1 MMVSRCFQRSL
12 GVFLLVLV
20 FCVLNCP
27 TAWATT
33 ADPKVYEKM
42 QPDGTKI
49 TLRVCGDEYFYWLED
64 QNGYTVVQD
73 PVTKK
78 YMYAELQGTQTLGAT
93 ALEVGKVDPQAAGL
107 QKKVLPSRAVRLQKR
122 QEAEEAAREIQK
134 AVSAF
139 NPAAVFNASVFS
151 GTAGS
156 VSEEGEEGSGQA
168 MGGPAPTI
176 RRNLVLLVAFND
188 HYDSRAE
195 VNTVKPEVG
204 LPPSAY
210 EYMFNGTGG
219 DPLIEPTKS
228 VREYFRINSYNQVI
242 VQTTIV
248 GWIKLPED
256 ESYYASNFAW
266 MALHA
271 LERADAIVN
280 FANFANSFGL
290 VDSLVIIHSGY
301 AGEHDGNPA
310 RIWSHSGPLPDWWD
324 GDGSS
329 DPWISQEGVAATGY
343 CTAPALWGAQ
353 PPLPINPDEVEIGRF
368 GVIVHEMGHHT
379 FNLPDLYDTD
389 SSSQGVGNWCIM
401 GGGSWGFSGDQLDI
415 SHVSAPLKAGLG
427 WIQPVA
433 IDTQDP
439 NLDPWGSYNINA
451 SMLDPA
457 GTYRIDC
464 YYDNLTVR
472 TGPAAV
478 EVVKALES
486 QIDYPI
492 FRIVSLGYSAAP
504 DAIGIFRGGLSAGL
518 PFESGV
524 ILSTGNA
531 ATAAGPNWADPWP
544 IMESYLGNT
553 TTDFGGGGD
562 ADLAKALREI
572 EGISSS
578 TDPNADPPTHDAAS
592 ITFSTDTFGPYGIP
606 HPGDVYINFV
616 FASEEYDDF
625 GQVFDHF
632 AVFANGYYIP
642 TGLTVQGN
650 IDPNDPNQYNPPFDP
665 RGNRPTSPNLNIE
678 YDGVNPVYTV
688 HIDLTTL
695 DPNKPFD
702 PTKPV
707 TYKLVIADVEN
718 GNPNPFDLDSAVF
731 IQVGSFS
738 MTDPNGLPAES
749 VSEYFL
755 VENRQPIG
763 YEKNIPQG
771 GLAVWHMDE
780 NVRFLHN
787 LSVPPNN
794 LEGYPGHI
802 GATNGREWPYDNE
815 HYTAALLQ
823 ADGLFDLEQGV
834 NRGDAGDLYHGEG
847 VNAINQM
854 TTPSTVMYQWGV
866 PAPSYFSIS
875 AISSSDEA
883 MCLVFRERAVY
894 NDDYDHPMPVECGQ
908 YRYNDTWFDGGG
920 CGWRYSETGYSCGN
934 PAGSVPE
941 IPLEADGFRI
951 TGTTQGALDTLVYGR
966 GDAQRHPF
974 ASQCAGFD
982 GYNVPIDPVD
992 VWHTFTPQ
1000 VTGFY
1005 AFSLCSSAFD
1015 TTISIFADPNDIEN
1029 QVPSIACNDDAES
1042 LDEGCLFQSRVV
1054 VNLVE
1059 GNTYLIRIGGYN
1071 GEQGEYTLTIE
1082 RKVGA
1087 VNDSCDL
1094 AVALENAVPTMGS
1107 TFAATATFANNGPE
1121 AFVTPGEG
1129 VDDSI
1134 DTWYSYTPSK
1144 DGNVTIAVE
1153 SVQESLDTTV
1163 GVYESCGDLTSYLA
1177 FNNDWEQNYANVC
1190 DGCKH
1195 TDSKLSIYMEKD
1207 KTYLIRVAGIS
1218 GMPLITGSSG
1228 GPSTEADLLSEQES
1242 AQIEYHCQDSP
1253 PVPPYSIFWSSLM
1266 DMAGPDPDAVMI
1278 PDVPTSTW
1286 TYGCTATSAG
1296 MIFGYYDLHGY
1307 PNMYTGPANGGE
1319 APLTDLGQGIY
1330 DPIPGSC
1337 SIIATMDG
1345 FDGRTGNGHVDDY
1358 WIAYEEIGPDPWQG
1372 QAIEH
1377 SRGDCTADF
1386 LGTNQWKWDFDGDGQ
1401 KDSNV
1406 DGGTIYFSYN
1416 GPGKLYDYVPSQ
1428 SAGYPQTEACHGLRL
1443 FAESRGY
1450 EVAENYT
1457 QKIDA
1462 VAEGG
1467 FSFADYMAEIDNGY
1481 PVMLHVVGHT
1491 MVGVGY
1497 NAAEKKVYLHNT
1509 WTNSVEFM
1517 TWGEDYKGMVFV
1529 AVTIIHLSGQEL
1541 PASSDSYGDYIIT
1554 VTESPEN
1561 DECEGAILV
1570 SDFAV
1575 TGETVT
1581 GSTAT
1586 ATATPV
1592 DPLTSSCGGGY
1603 DILDVWYA
1611 YRPDVSEPVTISLCG
1626 SLFDTTLA
1634 VYDNCQGYELATACN
1649 DDACGFLSQQSELT
1663 MPMVAGQV
1671 YFIRIAGYNGAS
1683 GEYQLKITGGE
1694 GNTLTINP
1702 PKKYSWYEGAP
1713 VNVCLSG
1720 TGGVAPY
1727 ANWIATPI
1735 NNVYTILE
1743 ENLFGETGTAQ
1754 EWYGDDMMFPAGSRY
1769 DLPFSFPFFG
1779 SQYDSMKVNVNGFLL
1794 LGDTF
1799 TGLPSMNSTG
1809 GLISNAIIAP
1819 MWTDLYTKLPTPPN
1833 TIVGDIYVEQVPAE
1847 NPTQVTIRW
1856 KGISWESSL
1865 LCNFSVTL
1873 FNDGKIRF
1881 DYGDGNAGVKP
1892 TVGISAGNG
1901 IDYIVVYEY
1910 DTDVPLDLSGVES
1923 VLFEPP
1929 FEIPTFLPPGIDFNS
1944 SGCFVGEPTQA
1955 GSYPVYI
1962 TVTDSAVPAKTIRE
1976 YFDLQVLIAGDI
1988 NKDLTVNLEDYAQLC
2003 NHWTDSGCVSPKWC
2017 EFNDVNADGE
2027 VDLLDLAKMAEN
2039 WLRESG
2045 R

>member
-1 MMVSRCFQRSL
+1 MTVSNYFQKRLCSFL
-12 GVFLLVLV
+12 VFLVLGLMSV
-20 FCVLNCP
+20 P
-27 TAWATT
+27 AAQATT
-33 ADPKVYEKM
+33 AYPGLLEKF
-42 QPDGTKI
+42 QPDGTKV
-49 TLRVCGDEYFYWLED
+49 LFRVRGDEYYSWLED
-64 QNGYTVVQD
+64 QNGYTVVYNQATNAY
-73 PVTKK
+73 V
-78 YMYAELQGTQTLGAT
+78 YAELQNPQTLGPT
-93 ALEVGKVDPQAAGL
+93 NLEVGKVDPEAAGI
-107 QKKVLPSRAVRLQKR
+107 KKNVLPSREIRMQKR
-122 QEAEEAAREIQK
+122 MDAEKHLKQIQEALTKKNGSLANIPTF
-134 AVSAF
+134 S
-139 NPAAVFNASVFS
+139 FNAADSVVSGGEAGEAKPLGS
-151 GTAGS
+151 GT
-156 VSEEGEEGSGQA
+156 
-168 MGGPAPTI
+168 PII
-176 RRNLVLLVAFND
+176 RRNLVLLAAFND
-188 HYDSRAE
+188 HYDSRAQ
-195 VNTVKPEVG
+195 VNTVKPEFG

-228 VREYFRINSYNQVI
+228 VREYYRINSYNQVI
-242 VQTTIV
+242 VESTIV

-256 ESYYASNFAW
+256 ESYYAGNFAW

-271 LERADAIVN
+271 LERADALVN
-280 FANFANSFGL
+280 FENFANSFGL

-301 AGEHDGNPA
+301 GGEFGGDPA

-324 GDGSS
+324 GDGLP
-329 DPWISQEGVAATGY
+329 DLWISEEGVVATGY
-343 CTAPALWGAQ
+343 CTVPAVWGSQ
-353 PPLPINPDEVEIGRF
+353 PPLPIDPDDVEIGRF

-379 FNLPDLYDTD
+379 FGLPDLYDTD
-389 SSSQGVGNWCIM
+389 YTGGGVGNWCIM
-401 GGGSWGFSGDQLDI
+401 SGGSWGFSGDQLDI
-415 SHVSAPLKAGLG
+415 SHMSAPLKAGLG
-427 WIQPVA
+427 WVTPIT
-433 IDTQDP
+433 INTQDP

-451 SMLDPA
+451 SMLDPD
-457 GTYRIDC
+457 GTYQIDC
-464 YYDNLTVR
+464 YYDNLMVR
-472 TGPAAV
+472 TGPAPV
-478 EVVKALES
+478 EVAKAIEDQS
-486 QIDYPI
+486 MYPL
-492 FRIVSLGYSAAP
+492 FRITSIGYSAAP
-504 DAIGIFRGGLSAGL
+504 EAIGVFRGGLSAGL
-518 PFESGV
+518 PFESGI

-531 ATAAGPNWADPWP
+531 AEAAGPNWADPWP

-553 TTDFGGGGD
+553 TTDFGIGGD
-562 ADLAKALREI
+562 ADLAKALKEV
-572 EGISSS
+572 EGIPSL
-578 TDPNADPPTHDAAS
+578 TDPNGEPATHDAAS
-592 ITFSTDTFGPYGIP
+592 VTFTTDTFGDQGIP
-606 HPGDVYINFV
+606 HPTDVYINFV

-642 TGLTVQGN
+642 TGLTAQGN
-650 IDPNDPNQYNPPFDP
+650 IDPNDPNQYNPPFDS
-665 RGNRPTSPNLNIE
+665 RGVRPVLPNHNIE
-678 YDGVNPVYTV
+678 YDGINPVHTV
-688 HIDLTTL
+688 HINLANL
-695 DPNKPFD
+695 DPNNPFD

-718 GNPNPFDLDSAVF
+718 DLDSPFDLDSAVF
-731 IQVGSFS
+731 IQVGSFG

-771 GLAVWHMDE
+771 GLAIWHVDW
-780 NVRFLHN
+780 NVGFLHN
-787 LSVPPNN
+787 LSVVND

-815 HYTAALLQ
+815 HYAAALLQ
-823 ADGLFDLEQGV
+823 ADGRFDLERDYNG
-834 NRGDAGDLYHGEG
+834 GDNGDLYHEAG
-847 VNAINQM
+847 VDHINEM
-854 TTPSTVMYQWGV
+854 TLPSTFNYQWGAA
-866 PAPSYFSIS
+866 APSHVSIS
-875 AISSSDEA
+875 DITPSGEA
-883 MCLVFRERAVY
+883 MCFVYRERAVY
-894 NDDYDHPMPVECGQ
+894 NDDYDRPIPVECGQ
-908 YRYNDTWFDGGG
+908 YRVNDSWFDGGG
-920 CGWRYSETGYSCGN
+920 CGWVHSETGYSCDN
-934 PAGSVPE
+934 PGGTVPE
-941 IPLEADGFRI
+941 IPLDADGFRI
-951 TGTTQGALDTLVYGR
+951 TGSTLYALDTLVYGR
-966 GDAQRHPF
+966 GDPQRVPF
-974 ASQCAGFD
+974 ASECSGFD

-1000 VTGFY
+1000 VAGFY
-1005 AFSLCSSAFD
+1005 EFSLCSSVFD
-1015 TTISIFADPNDIEN
+1015 TTIDIFADPNDIEN
-1029 QVPSIACNDDAES
+1029 GISSFACNDDAENP
-1042 LDEGCLFQSRVV
+1042 DEGCLFQSRVM
-1054 VNLVE
+1054 VNLQE

-1082 RKVGA
+1082 RMAGA
-1087 VNDSCDL
+1087 VNDSCDR
-1094 AVALENAVPTMGS
+1094 AVALENAVPTVGS
-1107 TFAATATFANNGPE
+1107 TFAATATFVNNGPD

-1144 DGNVTIAVE
+1144 DGNVTITVE

-1163 GVYESCGDLTSYLA
+1163 GVYESCGDLTSYLV
-1177 FNNDWEQNYANVC
+1177 FNNDWEQNYSNVC
-1190 DGCKH
+1190 DSCKH
-1195 TDSKLSIYMEKD
+1195 TDSKLSMYMEKD
-1207 KTYLIRVAGIS
+1207 KTYLIRVGGIS
-1218 GMPLITGSSG
+1218 GMPVITGSSG

-1253 PVPPYSIFWSSLM
+1253 PVPPYGIFWSLLM

-1330 DPIPGSC
+1330 GPIPGSC

-1358 WIAYEEIGPDPWQG
+1358 WIGYEEIGPDPWQG

-1467 FSFADYMAEIDNGY
+1467 FSFADYMAEIDNGF

-1517 TWGEDYKGMVFV
+1517 TWGEDYEGMNFV
-1529 AVTIIHLSGQEL
+1529 AVTIIHLSGREL

-1554 VTESPEN
+1554 VTEAPEN

-1570 SDFAV
+1570 SDYAV

-1581 GSTAT
+1581 GSTVDAT
-1586 ATATPV
+1586 AIPV
-1592 DPLTSSCGGGY
+1592 EPQTSSCGGEY
-1603 DILDVWYA
+1603 DIVDVWYA
-1611 YRPDVSEPVTISLCG
+1611 YRPDVSELVTISLCG

-1649 DDACGFLSQQSELT
+1649 DDACGFLSQQSELSL
-1663 MPMVAGQV
+1663 PMIAGQM
-1671 YFIRIAGYNGAS
+1671 YYIRIAGYNGAT

-1702 PKKYSWYEGAP
+1702 PKKYSWYEGTP

-1727 ANWIATPI
+1727 TNWIATPI
-1735 NNVYTILE
+1735 NNVYTIQE
-1743 ENLFGETGTAQ
+1743 DNLFGETGTAQ

-1769 DLPFSFPFFG
+1769 NLSFSFPFFG
-1779 SQYDSMKVNVNGFLL
+1779 SQYSSIKVNVNGFILV
-1794 LGDTF
+1794 GDTF
-1799 TGLPSMNSTG
+1799 TGVTSMNSID
-1809 GLISNAIIAP
+1809 GLISNKIIAP
-1819 MWTDLYTKLPTPPN
+1819 MWTDLYTKMPTSPY
-1833 TIVGDIYVEQVPAE
+1833 TVVGDIYIAQVPTV
-1847 NPTQVTIRW
+1847 NPTQVVIRW
-1856 KGISWESSL
+1856 KAVEWDSGS
-1865 LCNFSVTL
+1865 LCNFSVVL
-1873 FNDGKIRF
+1873 YNDGKIQF
-1881 DYGDGNAGVKP
+1881 DYGNGNTGVKP
-1892 TVGISAGNG
+1892 TIGISAGNG
-1901 IDYIVVYEY
+1901 ADYIVVYEY
-1910 DTDVPLDLSGVES
+1910 DSDIPLDLGQVES

-1929 FEIPTFLPPGIDFNS
+1929 FEIPTFLPPGINFES

-1955 GSYPVYI
+1955 GIYPVYI
-1962 TVTDSAVPAKTIRE
+1962 TMTDSAVPPKTIRE
-1976 YFDLQVLIAGDI
+1976 YMDLQVFMAGDI
-1988 NKDLTVNLEDYAQLC
+1988 NRDWIVNLEDFARLC
-2003 NHWTDSGCVSPKWC
+2003 DHWTESGCISPKWC

-2027 VDLLDLAKMAEN
+2027 VDLLDLSEMAEN
-2039 WLRESG
+2039 WLRETDL
-2045 R
+2045 